1 MIHHSPA
8 NRYIDREKS
17 WLAFNARVLQE
28 AADETVPL
36 LDRLRFLGIFSNNF
50 DEFFRVRYAAIRRL
64 SLEGITSEELPSSY
78 SASELLGEITEIV
91 IEQQSESLRILSN
104 IEKELEK
111 ENIFM
116 LNETQMNREQ
126 ELFVKD
132 FFIQKVGPELVTI
145 ILNDLEEFPI
155 LKDTAGYLAVKMVMK
170 TKLPD
175 ADGFINPQKIRYALL
190 EMPRTIGRFIILPSS
205 SEKQYIIMLDDVI
218 RFNLDSVFNIFKYE
232 SISAHMIKITRDAQ
246 LELDSD
252 QSKSLMEKISVGVKD
267 RRIGEPVRFVYDVA
281 IGADT
286 LEYFI
291 THLKIDTTDSIIPG
305 GRYHNRR
312 DYMDF
317 PTLGRNDLVYQRNA
331 PLPVNGLSLE
341 GSILQKIKKKDYM
354 VYAPYQSYSYVIK
367 FLREAALD
375 PKVVAIKVTLYRL
388 ARNSQIISSL
398 INAAKNGKK
407 VTVQIELQAR
417 FDEAS
422 NITYAEQMQTE
433 GINLIF
439 GVKGLKVHSKICL
452 VERMEGGKLK
462 RYGFVSTGNL
472 NESTAKVYT
481 DITVFTAHPQIMK
494 EVGRIFDF
502 FDVNYRVHRYKH
514 LIVSPHYTRN
524 KFNKLIDREILNAI
538 AGKEA
543 YIKLKMNSLTDYRM
557 IDKLYEASREGVK
570 VQLVIRGMCCLI
582 PGVPG
587 MSENIEAISIVD
599 NYLEHPRIY
608 IFSNNGDPD
617 IYISS
622 ADFMTRNLDSRVE
635 VSCPIYDE
643 EIKKELLDT
652 FEIGWKGNVKARL
665 HSENLENKYRKRSN
679 AKPFR
684 AQLETYKY
692 FRDKLE
698 VIYETVEPEK
708 SSSETQH
715 TEDTTAAE
723 DTESTILY
731 DTSSE
736 SDL

>member
-1 MIHHSPA
+1 MIHHSPD

-28 AADETVPL
+28 AADDTVPL

-64 SLEGITSEELPSSY
+64 SLEGITSEELPMSD
-78 SASELLGEITEIV
+78 SATELLGEITDIV
-91 IEQQSESLRILSN
+91 IEQQSESLRILSV

-116 LNETQMNREQ
+116 INETQLSREQ
-126 ELFVKD
+126 QVFVKD
-132 FFIQKVGPELVTI
+132 FFIQKVSNELVTI

-155 LKDTAGYLAVKMVMK
+155 LRDAAGYLAVKMVMK
-170 TKLPD
+170 TKTPD
-175 ADGFINPQKIRYALL
+175 EDGMISDQRVRYALI
-190 EMPRTIGRFIILPSS
+190 EMPRTINRFLILPS
-205 SEKQYIIMLDDVI
+205 EGERKCIIMLDDVI
-218 RFNLDSVFNIFKYE
+218 RFNLHRIFNIFKYE
-232 SISAHMIKITRDAQ
+232 SLSAHMIKITRDAQ
-246 LELDSD
+246 LDLDSD
-252 QSKSLMEKISVGVKD
+252 QSKSLMEKISTGVRD
-267 RRIGEPVRFVYDVA
+267 RRIGEPVRFVYDQA
-281 IGADT
+281 IEPDT
-286 LEYFI
+286 LEYFL
-291 THLKIDTTDSIIPG
+291 THLEIDKTDSIIPG

-317 PTLGRNDLVYQRNA
+317 PTLGRNDLLYASNA
-331 PLPVNGLSLE
+331 PLPVPGLSLD
-341 GSILQKIKKKDYM
+341 GNILQKVKKKDYLL
-354 VYAPYQSYSYVIK
+354 YAPYQSYSYVIK

-375 PKVVAIKVTLYRL
+375 PKVQSIKITLYRL
-388 ARNSQIISSL
+388 AKNSQIISSL

-422 NITYAEQMQTE
+422 NITYAQQMQTE

-439 GVKGLKVHSKICL
+439 GVKGLKVHSKICMI
-452 VERMEGGKLK
+452 ERLEGGKIK
-462 RYGFVSTGNL
+462 RYGFISTGNF

-481 DITVFTAHPQIMK
+481 DVTLFTGHQQMMK
-494 EVGRIFDF
+494 EVSKIFDF
-502 FDVNYRVHRYKH
+502 FDVNYKVHRYKH

-524 KFNKLIDREILNAI
+524 KFYKLIDREILNAI

-543 YIKLKMNSLTDYRM
+543 YIKLKMNSLTDFRM

-570 VQLVIRGMCCLI
+570 IQLVIRGMCCLI

-599 NYLEHPRIY
+599 RYLEHPRIY
-608 IFSNNGDPD
+608 IFANGGEPV

-635 VSCPIYDE
+635 VTCPIYDQ
-643 EIKKELLDT
+643 EIKQELLDT

-665 HSENLENKYRKRSN
+665 HSENLENKYRKRPN
-679 AKPFR
+679 AKPYR
-684 AQLETYKY
+684 AQFETYNY
-692 FRDKLE
+692 YRNKLDVVYE
-698 VIYETVEPEK
+698 VVQPSPLPPKGGTGAL
-708 SSSETQH
+708 SASEAKELRSLGQN
-715 TEDTTAAE
+715 D
-723 DTESTILY
+723 
-731 DTSSE
+731 
-736 SDL
+736 